1 MNFTTVS
8 GSVSV
13 NNLQAGIAQVS
24 SRDASGNANGIPG
37 NPIITSPVEAG
48 LAWSY
53 VAAANGITTA
63 TTTLLAAADTM
74 NRSYYV
80 RNLQLINTGATAT
93 EVYLASGGTAI
104 WRIKL
109 PASMTAPMVISFS
122 DGQIFTAANT
132 ALNLV
137 TVTAGA
143 AVYVNA
149 QGFLK

>member
-1 MNFTTVS
+1 MSGSYLV

-13 NNLQAGIAQVS
+13 NNLAAGIAQVS
-24 SRDASGNANGIPG
+24 SRDASGNANGIAG
-37 NPIITSPVEAG
+37 NPIIVSPVEAG

-53 VAAANGITTA
+53 VAASGGISTA

-80 RNLQLINTGATAT
+80 RNLQLLNTGATAT

-104 WRIKL
+104 WRIRL
-109 PASMTAPMVISFS
+109 PASMTVPMVVSFS

-132 ALNLV
+132 ALNLI
-137 TVTAGA
+137 TATAGA